1 VIVNLIL
8 NLCMLIIKYLTTFLS
23 NTKYVNRLKR
33 IANEEMKLRE
43 LFYDTITEQQKAEF
57 INGQTIMHSPV
68 KLMHSKA
75 SDNLMTLLNLFVQK
89 HDLGFVGHEKILI
102 SLTRNDFEPDIC
114 YFNKEKSDKFTP
126 NQMKFPAPDFIA
138 EILSES
144 TEKIDRGI
152 KMLDYALHQVQEYW
166 IIDPENQTIEQY
178 KLVKKKYQLEFKAK
192 NGNIKSITM
201 PNFEIPVQAVFDK
214 QEFLNTMAK
223 L

>member
-1 VIVNLIL
+1 MNAKLTPIVKSLHF
-8 NLCMLIIKYLTTFLS
+8 Y
-23 NTKYVNRLKR
+23 KYVNRLKR

-43 LFYDTITEQQKAEF
+43 LFYDTISEQQKAEF

-68 KLMHSKA
+68 KYMHNIAGGYLYK
-75 SDNLMTLLNLFVQK
+75 LLSFYVDSN
-89 HDLGFVGHEKILI
+89 DLGFVGYEKILI

-114 YFNKEKSDKFTP
+114 FFNKEKSEKFTP

-152 KMLDYALHQVQEYW
+152 KMLDYALHHVQEYW

-192 NGNIKSITM
+192 NGNIKSITI